1 MEKPKEPLE
10 VPDEC
15 VIKYHEEFPEASDP
29 LISFLHRVIR
39 IAIHVLA
46 VLMVFVILW
55 GVGDVIHVLY
65 TRLKTPPYFLL
76 NINQILETF
85 GAFIAVLIAVEIFVN
100 IRLYL
105 GTYTFPVKLVCATAL
120 MAISRKVIV
129 MDIEKVSYEYVF
141 GIGVVVLAMG
151 VVYWLVATKTEP

>member
-1 MEKPKEPLE
+1 MEEEKVNGEQQ
-10 VPDEC
+10 DC
-15 VIKYHEEFPEASDP
+15 VIKFHEEFPEAADP
-29 LISFLHRVIR
+29 VISFLHRVIR
-39 IAIHVLA
+39 IAIHILA
-46 VLMVFVILW
+46 VLMVLVILW
-55 GVGDVIHVLY
+55 GVGDVIYTLY
-65 TRLKTPPYFLL
+65 HRLRTPPYFLL

-120 MAISRKVIV
+120 MAIARKVIV
-129 MDIEKVSYEYVF
+129 LDVEKVSYEYIF

-151 VVYWLVATKTEP
+151 IVYWLVASKSEP